1 MNKNSKIF
9 IAGHNG
15 LVGSAVFRNLKKNGY
30 KNLIVI
36 SKKKL
41 DLKNSKKVNNFFEKK
56 KIEYMVICA
65 ALAGGIVANSKYP
78 VDFFNENI
86 LIQNSLLNAAL
97 KFKLKR
103 TIFLGTSCIYPDK
116 AKTPIKEDLL
126 LTGKIHETNEAYAIS
141 KIAGIQLCKALY
153 NQCGLDLVA
162 LMPTNIYGLNDRYN
176 EEKSHVIPAMIL
188 KFLKAKKNNKKII
201 EIWGDGTPKREFLY
215 SDDLAEAIRIVLNT
229 SNRKLLKLYCWYK
242 FSASPGKI
250 IMCINTSKKV
260 FHMIVSYEPAYYFR
274 LLTKT
279 YFMPLESKFSVNR
292 DDLHDAIMF
301 FKRMLKGKFK
311 SLACKIRV
319 MPGKIEISAAS
330 TKLKPS

>member
-15 LVGSAVFRNLKKNGY
+15 LVGSAVFRNLKQRGY

-41 DLKNSKKVNNFFEKK
+41 DLKNSKKVDLFFKKK

-126 LTGKIHETNEAYAIS
+126 LTGKIHETNEAYAIA

-153 NQCGLDLVA
+153 NQYGLDVVA
-162 LMPTNIYGLNDRYN
+162 LMPTNIYGMNDRYDVK
-176 EEKSHVIPAMIL
+176 KSHVIPAMIL
-188 KFLKAKKNNKKII
+188 KFLEAKKKNKKII
-201 EIWGDGTPKREFLY
+201 KIWGDGTPRREFLY

-229 SNRKLLKLYCWYK
+229 SNNKLLKLCQNK
-242 FSASPGKI
+242 FPIINIGSGDIYSIKNLANLIKNKVGFKGNIFFDKKYPNGVAKKNLNYERIKMLNWKPKI
-250 IMCINTSKKV
+250 NLNKGLDVILKNEKIN
-260 FHMIVSYEPAYYFR
+260 
-274 LLTKT
+274 L
-279 YFMPLESKFSVNR
+279 
-292 DDLHDAIMF
+292 
-301 FKRMLKGKFK
+301 
-311 SLACKIRV
+311 
-319 MPGKIEISAAS
+319 
-330 TKLKPS
+330 

>member
-15 LVGSAVFRNLKKNGY
+15 LVGSAVFRNLKKHGY
-30 KNLIVI
+30 KNLIII

-41 DLKNSKKVNNFFEKK
+41 DLKNTKKVNLFFKKK

-126 LTGKIHETNEAYAIS
+126 LTGKIHETNEAYATA

-153 NQCGLDLVA
+153 NQCGLDVIA
-162 LMPTNIYGLNDRYN
+162 LMPTNIYGINDRYDV
-176 EEKSHVIPAMIL
+176 EKSHVIPAMIL
-188 KFLKAKKNNKKII
+188 KFLNAKKSNKKIVK
-201 EIWGDGTPKREFLY
+201 IWGDGTPKREFLY

-229 SNRKLLKLYCWYK
+229 SNRKILKLSKNK
-242 FSASPGKI
+242 FPILNIGSGDIYSIKNLANLIKNKVRFKGNIFFDKSYPNGVAKKNLNYDRIKRLNWRPKI
-250 IMCINTSKKV
+250 N
-260 FHMIVSYEPAYYFR
+260 
-274 LLTKT
+274 LTKG
-279 YFMPLESKFSVNR
+279 L
-292 DDLHDAIMF
+292 DII
-301 FKRMLKGKFK
+301 LKYE
-311 SLACKIRV
+311 KIN
-319 MPGKIEISAAS
+319 
-330 TKLKPS
+330 L

>member
-1 MNKNSKIF
+1 
-9 IAGHNG
+9 
-15 LVGSAVFRNLKKNGY
+15 
-30 KNLIVI
+30 
-36 SKKKL
+36 
-41 DLKNSKKVNNFFEKK
+41 
-56 KIEYMVICA
+56 MVICA

-176 EEKSHVIPAMIL
+176 NEKSHVIPAMIL

-201 EIWGDGTPKREFLY
+201 KIWGDGTPKREFLY
-215 SDDLAEAIRIVLNT
+215 SDDLAEAIKIVLNT
-229 SNRKLLKLYCWYK
+229 SNRKLLKLCQNK
-242 FSASPGKI
+242 FPIINIGSGDIYSIKNLANLIKNKVGFKGNIFFDKRYPNGVAKKNLNYDRIKKLNWRPKI
-250 IMCINTSKKV
+250 N
-260 FHMIVSYEPAYYFR
+260 
-274 LLTKT
+274 LTKG
-279 YFMPLESKFSVNR
+279 L
-292 DDLHDAIMF
+292 DII
-301 FKRMLKGKFK
+301 LKYE
-311 SLACKIRV
+311 KIN
-319 MPGKIEISAAS
+319 
-330 TKLKPS
+330 L

>member
-30 KNLIVI
+30 KKLIVI
-36 SKKKL
+36 SRKEL
-41 DLKNSKKVNNFFEKK
+41 DLKNNKKVNKFFKKK

-126 LTGKIHETNEAYAIS
+126 LTGKIHQTNEAYAIA

-153 NQCGLDLVA
+153 NQHGLDVIA
-162 LMPTNIYGLNDRYN
+162 LMPTNIYGMNDRYDD
-176 EEKSHVIPAMIL
+176 ERSHVIPAMIL
-188 KFLKAKKNNKKII
+188 KFLRAKMHNKKII
-201 EIWGDGTPKREFLY
+201 KIWGDGTPKREFLY
-215 SDDLAEAIRIVLNT
+215 SDDLAEAIRIVLKTPNK
-229 SNRKLLKLYCWYK
+229 KLLKLCQNNFPIINVGSSDIYSIKKLANLIKNKVK
-242 FSASPGKI
+242 FKGNI
-250 IMCINTSKKV
+250 
-260 FHMIVSYEPAYYFR
+260 FFD
-274 LLTKT
+274 KT
-279 YFMPLESKFSVNR
+279 YPNGVAKKNLNYERIKKLNWR
-292 DDLHDAIMF
+292 PKINLNKGLDII
-301 FKRMLKGKFK
+301 LKNE
-311 SLACKIRV
+311 KIN
-319 MPGKIEISAAS
+319 
-330 TKLKPS
+330 L

>member
-15 LVGSAVFRNLKKNGY
+15 LVGSAVFRNLKKHGY

-41 DLKNSKKVNNFFEKK
+41 DLKNSKKVDLFFKKK

-126 LTGKIHETNEAYAIS
+126 LTGKIHETNEAYATA

-153 NQCGLDLVA
+153 NQCGLDVIA
-162 LMPTNIYGLNDRYN
+162 LMPTNIYGINDRYDV
-176 EEKSHVIPAMIL
+176 EKSHVIPAMIL
-188 KFLKAKKNNKKII
+188 KFLNAKKSNKKIVKV
-201 EIWGDGTPKREFLY
+201 WGDGTPKREFLY

-229 SNRKLLKLYCWYK
+229 SNRKILKLCQNK
-242 FSASPGKI
+242 FPILNIGSGDIYSIKNLANLIKNKVRFKGNIFFDKNYPNGVAKKNLNYDRIKRLNWRPKI
-250 IMCINTSKKV
+250 N
-260 FHMIVSYEPAYYFR
+260 
-274 LLTKT
+274 LTKG
-279 YFMPLESKFSVNR
+279 L
-292 DDLHDAIMF
+292 DII
-301 FKRMLKGKFK
+301 LKYK
-311 SLACKIRV
+311 KIN
-319 MPGKIEISAAS
+319 
-330 TKLKPS
+330 L

>member
-15 LVGSAVFRNLKKNGY
+15 LVGSAVFRNLKKHGY

-41 DLKNSKKVNNFFEKK
+41 DLKNSKKVDLFFKKK

-126 LTGKIHETNEAYAIS
+126 LTGKIHETNEAYATA

-153 NQCGLDLVA
+153 NQCGLDVIA
-162 LMPTNIYGLNDRYN
+162 LMPTNIYGINDRYDV
-176 EEKSHVIPAMIL
+176 EKSHVIPAMIL
-188 KFLKAKKNNKKII
+188 KFLNAKKSNKKIVK
-201 EIWGDGTPKREFLY
+201 IWGDGTPKREFLY

-229 SNRKLLKLYCWYK
+229 SNRKILKLSQNK
-242 FSASPGKI
+242 FPILNIGSGDIYSIKNLANLIKNKVKFKGNIFFDKSYPNGVAKKNLNYDRIKRLNWRPKI
-250 IMCINTSKKV
+250 N
-260 FHMIVSYEPAYYFR
+260 
-274 LLTKT
+274 LTKG
-279 YFMPLESKFSVNR
+279 L
-292 DDLHDAIMF
+292 DII
-301 FKRMLKGKFK
+301 LKYE
-311 SLACKIRV
+311 KIN
-319 MPGKIEISAAS
+319 
-330 TKLKPS
+330 L

>member
-15 LVGSAVFRNLKKNGY
+15 LVGSAVFRNLKNHGY

-41 DLKNSKKVNNFFEKK
+41 DLKNSKKVDLFFKKK

-126 LTGKIHETNEAYAIS
+126 LTGKIHETNEAYAIA

-153 NQCGLDLVA
+153 NQYGLDVVA
-162 LMPTNIYGLNDRYN
+162 LMPTNIYGMNDRYDVK
-176 EEKSHVIPAMIL
+176 KSHVIPAMIL
-188 KFLKAKKNNKKII
+188 KFLEAKKKNKKII
-201 EIWGDGTPKREFLY
+201 KIWGDGTPRREFLY

-229 SNRKLLKLYCWYK
+229 SNNKLLKLCQNK
-242 FSASPGKI
+242 FPIINIGSGDIYSIKNLANLIKNKVGFKGNIFFDKKYPNGVAKKNLNYERIKMLNWKPKI
-250 IMCINTSKKV
+250 NLNKGLDVILKNEKIN
-260 FHMIVSYEPAYYFR
+260 
-274 LLTKT
+274 L
-279 YFMPLESKFSVNR
+279 
-292 DDLHDAIMF
+292 
-301 FKRMLKGKFK
+301 
-311 SLACKIRV
+311 
-319 MPGKIEISAAS
+319 
-330 TKLKPS
+330 

>member
-15 LVGSAVFRNLKKNGY
+15 LVGSAVFRNLKQRGY

-41 DLKNSKKVNNFFEKK
+41 DLKNSKKVEVFFKKK

-126 LTGKIHETNEAYAIS
+126 LTGKIHETNEAYAIA

-153 NQCGLDLVA
+153 NQYGLDVVA
-162 LMPTNIYGLNDRYN
+162 LMPTNIYGMNDRYDVK
-176 EEKSHVIPAMIL
+176 KSHVIPAMIL
-188 KFLKAKKNNKKII
+188 KFLEAKKKNKKII
-201 EIWGDGTPKREFLY
+201 KIWGDGTPRREFLY

-229 SNRKLLKLYCWYK
+229 SNNKLLKLCQNK
-242 FSASPGKI
+242 FPIINIGSGHIYSIKNLANLIKNKVGFKGNIFFDKKYPNGVAKKNLNYERIKMLNWKPKI
-250 IMCINTSKKV
+250 NLNKGLDVILKNEKIN
-260 FHMIVSYEPAYYFR
+260 
-274 LLTKT
+274 L
-279 YFMPLESKFSVNR
+279 
-292 DDLHDAIMF
+292 
-301 FKRMLKGKFK
+301 
-311 SLACKIRV
+311 
-319 MPGKIEISAAS
+319 
-330 TKLKPS
+330 

>member
-41 DLKNSKKVNNFFEKK
+41 DLKNSKKVDLFFKKK

-65 ALAGGIVANSKYP
+65 ALAGGIVANIKYP

-116 AKTPIKEDLL
+116 AKTPIKENLL
-126 LTGKIHETNEAYAIS
+126 LTGKIHETNEAYAIA
-141 KIAGIQLCKALY
+141 KIAGIQLSKALY
-153 NQCGLDLVA
+153 NQYGLDVVA
-162 LMPTNIYGLNDRYN
+162 LMPTNIYGMNDRYN
-176 EEKSHVIPAMIL
+176 DEKSHVIPAMIL
-188 KFLKAKKNNKKII
+188 KFLKAKKSNKKII
-201 EIWGDGTPKREFLY
+201 KIWGDGTPKREFLY

-229 SNRKLLKLYCWYK
+229 SNRKLFKLCGNK
-242 FSASPGKI
+242 FPIINIGSRDIYSIKNLANLIKNKVGFKGNIFFDKRYPNGVAKKNLNYDRIKSLNWRPKI
-250 IMCINTSKKV
+250 N
-260 FHMIVSYEPAYYFR
+260 
-274 LLTKT
+274 LTKG
-279 YFMPLESKFSVNR
+279 L
-292 DDLHDAIMF
+292 DII
-301 FKRMLKGKFK
+301 LKYE
-311 SLACKIRV
+311 KIN
-319 MPGKIEISAAS
+319 
-330 TKLKPS
+330 L